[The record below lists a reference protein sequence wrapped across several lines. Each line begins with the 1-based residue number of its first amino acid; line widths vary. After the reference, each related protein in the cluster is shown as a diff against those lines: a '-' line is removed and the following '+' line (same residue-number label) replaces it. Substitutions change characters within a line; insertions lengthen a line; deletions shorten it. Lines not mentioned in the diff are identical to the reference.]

1 MYLIDMAKRLFFD
14 SQGRLRIL
22 PWGFHLVEDL
32 VPLYQMANDL
42 TRNQLSP
49 EAKKRLKWMDY
60 YQKTKNVSLTCRHFG
75 ISRQLFYYWLKRYNP
90 YNLSSLEERNRAP
103 QKRRQREITP
113 DQERRIVELR
123 KKYLRYGKEKLALI
137 YFNLFQEKISSWKI
151 QKVIEKYKLYY
162 HPQKTAKIAKKRK
175 RALKKKRIT
184 ELKKKNKTGFLV
196 CLDVIVIYSNG
207 LKRYIFTAIDRYSKL
222 AFAFMYKTKSS
233 FSAKDFLLRLN
244 YLFNVNGKIFNV
256 QHDNDSCFE
265 KEFKKTC
272 QELGIHQYYNRP
284 KTPKDNS
291 VNERF
296 NRILKE
302 EFLALGNFHPD
313 PEVFNLRL
321 GNWLE
326 EFNLRRPHQ
335 ALGYKTP
342 IEFACGKPQL
352 SKMYSSSTLLCYF
365 FEIC

>member
-22 PWGFHLVEDL
+22 LWGFHLVEDL
-32 VPLYQMANDL
+32 VHLYQMANDL

-196 CLDVIVIYSNG
+196 CLDVIVIYWNG

-244 YLFNVNGKIFNV
+244 YLFNVNGKILNV
-256 QHDNDSCFE
+256 QHDNDSCFK

-272 QELGIHQYYNRP
+272 QELVIHQYYNRS

-313 PEVFNLRL
+313 LEVFNLRL

-335 ALGYKTP
+335 ALG
-342 IEFACGKPQL
+342 
-352 SKMYSSSTLLCYF
+352 
-365 FEIC
+365 